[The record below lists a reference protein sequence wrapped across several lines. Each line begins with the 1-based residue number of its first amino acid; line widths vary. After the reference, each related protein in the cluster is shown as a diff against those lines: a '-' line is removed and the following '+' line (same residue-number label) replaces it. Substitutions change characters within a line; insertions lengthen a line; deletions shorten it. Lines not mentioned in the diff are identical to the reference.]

1 MVRLV
6 DFPQEMEHAVR
17 FVEDT
22 ETDRII
28 EATLEKLRGGSIS
41 RLLRS
46 RGRENLS
53 LHHAASGT

>member
-6 DFPQEMEHAVR
+6 DFPREMEHAVR

-28 EATLEKLRGGSIS
+28 EATFEKLRGGESPD
-41 RLLRS
+41 
-46 RGRENLS
+46 
-53 LHHAASGT
+53 